1 MPKSVYIKKLPPCYH
16 GVNYSLDTNAVTSNM
31 VYEAKNMH
39 LDKNGMF
46 RTRRGSDVRNT
57 TALNGAVTGIYDFRR
72 PDGTG
77 TTSLTMIK
85 AGTYLYKY
93 DGTTF
98 TALNDLSVTGRPSW
112 ATFQNSS
119 DVSYVFMAD
128 GTNFIKFDGTTV
140 STVTFVTGIGKPRY
154 LCVYGDRLLAAGCD
168 SDPYK
173 VFVSA
178 ALDGTNWTVSKYWT
192 MKNEKG
198 DRITGLGTVYN
209 YALIF
214 QKFMTTLITEGNP
227 DATGAVQIAIS
238 NKYGTSSHWS
248 IQNVN
253 NKVYFADVN
262 HIYKGELR
270 EVVEDGL
277 IVTPI
282 DQNIERK
289 YQTVHNHSDIVS
301 VYDPIHDEIQWGVR
315 TGSKAYNDTAL
326 VYNIGRS
333 QPAGELGQMD
343 VWSGWFTGTSLSTS
357 KSSYQPYTLAL
368 ILTSE
373 TLNDDAGVPY
383 TKQSSRV
390 YRGDENGFVYEMEDD
405 TQYKDETITAG
416 VPVNNNIK
424 SEIWTSAISLNG
436 IAFTK
441 RAREFLPVFY
451 QSYDGATTLEWLIDG
466 RRRLPATPRTIRY
479 RNIIPYWT
487 DGTEAEFLQAWGTT
501 VWNAMPI
508 LPKGISINA
517 AFNYIQLILTNAG
530 ANTNDEM
537 AYSGG
542 ELTYQYHGITRV
554 V

>member
-1 MPKSVYIKKLPPCYH
+1 
-16 GVNYSLDTNAVTSNM
+16 

-77 TTSLTMIK
+77 TTSITMVK

-93 DGTTF
+93 DGSTF
-98 TALNDLSVTGRPSW
+98 TALTDLGVTTRPSW
-112 ATFQNSS
+112 ATFQDGS
-119 DVSYVFMAD
+119 DISYVFMCD
-128 GTNFIKFDGTTV
+128 GTNFIKYDGTTV
-140 STVTFVTGIGKPRY
+140 TTITFVTAIDMPRY
-154 LCVYGDRLLAAGCD
+154 LCVFGDRLLAAGCD

-178 ALDGTNWTVSKYWT
+178 ALNGTDWTGNDYWT

-214 QKFMTTLITEGNP
+214 QKFMTTLLTEANP
-227 DATGAVQIAIS
+227 DSTTALQIAVS
-238 NKYGTSSHWS
+238 NKFGTSSHWS
-248 IQNVN
+248 IQNVG
-253 NKVYFADVN
+253 NKVYFADYN

-282 DQNIERK
+282 DNNIERK
-289 YQTVHNHSDIVS
+289 YRTVHNHSDIVS
-301 VYDPIHDEIQWGVR
+301 VYDPDHDEIQWGVR
-315 TGSKAYNDTAL
+315 TGTKAYNDMAL

-333 QPAGELGQMD
+333 QPVGALGQMD
-343 VWSGWFTGTSLSTS
+343 VWSGWFTGTALTTSTA
-357 KSSYQPYTLAL
+357 SYQPYTLAL
-368 ILTSE
+368 VLVAE

-383 TKQSSRV
+383 TEYRHKV
-390 YRGDENGFVYEMEDD
+390 YRGDENGFVFEMEDD
-405 TQYKDETITAG
+405 AQYKDETVTDGAA
-416 VPVNNNIK
+416 VDNNIV
-424 SEIWTSAISLNG
+424 SQIWTSMISLNG

-441 RAREFLPVFY
+441 RAREFLPTFY
-451 QSYDGATTLEWLIDG
+451 QSYDSATTLEWLVDG
-466 RRRLPATPRTIRY
+466 RRRLPATARTIAY
-479 RNIIPYWT
+479 SNIVPYWT
-487 DGTEAEFLQAWGTT
+487 TGTEADLLQGWGST
-501 VWNAMPI
+501 VWNEMPI
-508 LPKGISINA
+508 IAKGIAINA
-517 AFNYIQLILTNAG
+517 PFNYIQFILTNAG
-530 ANTNDEM
+530 ANARDEM

-542 ELTYQYHGITRV
+542 ELTYQHHGLTRAGR
-554 V
+554 